1 MSSMLEQ
8 AIIDAAALR
17 ETAMKNAEATLIE
30 KYNKEFKDTVQKLL
44 EQEEV
49 TPPQPPPEMSS
60 DTAAA
65 NAADPAGPTVTDP
78 QEIPDPMANLGASP
92 VEANKSDVF
101 KNIKS
106 AFFDLDGDDNELIT
120 INFDGLTSKPGV
132 DTNMVSAPPAP
143 EAAAPMMESLDLDE
157 EIELELDEAYDEGRH
172 WVSINDKDMGV
183 GDEEEEEEEEEL
195 EIDESLEGDQS
206 AIISK
211 KAVAAQ
217 RRKEAA
223 SAEKDAADAQ
233 QRVDTEKA
241 KSGKEVSTSESESS
255 TDYSSLTEE
264 EVELTEEEMNELEE
278 SLRVDMAV
286 ESEGYMGSHKRKARE
301 NTAIAYAEA
310 RDDKKAEER
319 KKYAE
324 RIKELQESV
333 SKTNKQNDQLISAV
347 RTLKE
352 QLEKTNV
359 SNAKLLYTNK
369 VLSNASLNE
378 RQKNNIVENITRAAS
393 VLEAKTIYETLQST
407 VQSVQ
412 EKAPKSLS
420 EAINRKQTPFLAR
433 KEPTSYNDVMTER
446 MKALAGIKKAN

>member
-1 MSSMLEQ
+1 MLEQ

-30 KYNKEFKDTVQKLL
+30 KYSKEFKETVERLL

-49 TPPQPPPEMSS
+49 TPPQPPPQMSP
-60 DTAAA
+60 DAAAA
-65 NAADPAGPTVTDP
+65 NAADPAGPTVTDAP
-78 QEIPDPMANLGASP
+78 EIPDPMANLGASP
-92 VEANKSDVF
+92 VEANKNDVF

-106 AFFDLDGDDNELIT
+106 AFFDLDGDDNELVT

-132 DTNMVSAPPAP
+132 DTNMVSAPPSP
-143 EAAAPMMESLDLDE
+143 EAALPMMENLDLDE
-157 EIELELDEAYDEGRH
+157 EIELELDEAYDEGRR
-172 WVSINDKDMGV
+172 WVSIDDEDMKPK
-183 GDEEEEEEEEEL
+183 EEEL
-195 EIDESLEGDQS
+195 DEEIELELDEVTDPTVIANLKANADKDIARGNAAKSRASALEAEREKAEQEEE
-206 AIISK
+206 K
-211 KAVAAQ
+211 KAPTAP
-217 RRKEAA
+217 
-223 SAEKDAADAQ
+223 
-233 QRVDTEKA
+233 T
-241 KSGKEVSTSESESS
+241 ESESS

-278 SLRVDMAV
+278 ALRVDMAV

-333 SKTNKQNDQLISAV
+333 KKTNKQNDQLILAV
-347 RTLKE
+347 QALKE

-369 VLSNASLNE
+369 VLSNVSLNE
-378 RQKNNIVENITRAAS
+378 RQKNNIVENITRAVS

-412 EKAPKSLS
+412 EKTPKSLS
-420 EAINRKQTPFLAR
+420 EAISRKQTPFLAR
-433 KEPTSYNDVMTER
+433 KEPASYNDVMAER
-446 MKALAGIKKAN
+446 MKALAGIKKVN